1 MPKMN
6 VEIRTRDG
14 LCPSSVFRPAGS
26 GPWPAILLYMDGPGI
41 RPALFA
47 MGERLAGHGYFV
59 LLPDLFYRVG
69 PYEPIDPKVHLAD
82 PVKRQEWFTKYMA
95 SASRANVRED
105 TAAFLQYLAAQA
117 DVVQPKIGTTG
128 YCMGGGHSLVA
139 AGTYPE
145 RVAAAASYH
154 GGRLATDEPDSP
166 HLLAPG
172 MKAKVYVAGAIED
185 ASFPDDMKQRLEEA
199 LTAAGVDHVIETYP
213 GARHGWVPTDT
224 AAHDPKSAERH
235 WETLLALFDAVLKRS
250 HPRPAT

>member
-1 MPKMN
+1 
-6 VEIRTRDG
+6 
-14 LCPSSVFRPAGS
+14 
-26 GPWPAILLYMDGPGI
+26 
-41 RPALFA
+41 
-47 MGERLAGHGYFV
+47 
-59 LLPDLFYRVG
+59 
-69 PYEPIDPKVHLAD
+69 
-82 PVKRQEWFTKYMA
+82 
-95 SASRANVRED
+95 
-105 TAAFLQYLAAQA
+105 
-117 DVVQPKIGTTG
+117 
-128 YCMGGGHSLVA
+128 
-139 AGTYPE
+139 
-145 RVAAAASYH
+145 
-154 GGRLATDEPDSP
+154 P